1 MPLTSADPHAARL
14 APLHELMA
22 RCPTL
27 TVGEAGTFADPAA
40 GQTWTIPRITFAG
53 PRARHEEPIHIG
65 IFGGLHGDEPS
76 SVDAILTFARQ
87 LVDDPGRAT
96 GYNLSLYPITNPS
109 GLADNSRHNRAG
121 VDLNREFWTGSVQ
134 PEVRILEN
142 ELVRHHFGGLITLHA
157 DDTSEG
163 IYGYTHGQILN
174 DALLEPALR
183 AASLVLP
190 RDRRA
195 MIDGFAAADG
205 KISRCFSGILAS
217 PRDQRPRPFD
227 LIFETPGLAPHD
239 QQVEAS
245 ILALETILDE
255 YRVFLAHAQ
264 YL

>member
-27 TVGEAGTFADPAA
+27 TVGEAGTFTDPAA

-190 RDRRA
+190 RDRRS